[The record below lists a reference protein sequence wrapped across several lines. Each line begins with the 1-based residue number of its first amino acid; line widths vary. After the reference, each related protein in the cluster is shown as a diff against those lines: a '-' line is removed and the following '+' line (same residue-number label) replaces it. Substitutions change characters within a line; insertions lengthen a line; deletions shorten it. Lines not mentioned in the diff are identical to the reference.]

1 MCPTASHG
9 VVIRGAISIADV
21 CNNFS
26 NLAFAGDIAD
36 HRVGIGKFLFQRA
49 DAVWRTR
56 QGDNAKSAAKRRTI
70 AEPVPGPTPVTMAI
84 GLSGIDASRG
94 LASLQQVSGK
104 HWHTKLG
111 FERNIR

>member
-49 DAVWRTR
+49 DA
-56 QGDNAKSAAKRRTI
+56 
-70 AEPVPGPTPVTMAI
+70 AI
-84 GLSGIDASRG
+84 GLLSLTMNRSPALRG
-94 LASLQQVSGK
+94 WTAVAGRTGATL
-104 HWHTKLG
+104 
-111 FERNIR
+111 ER